1 MHPDGRR
8 KVDIGVDGG
17 NMSKVNSYLPRL
29 GLKFNKVKY
38 GKGLKLGGWPFIF
51 RFPKARITIGEDCA
65 INSNF
70 ISNLIG
76 LYQRTI
82 LVARGTGKIKIGSH
96 VGISGSTIYARK
108 YIEIGDDSVIGA
120 NCKIFDNDFHSLNP
134 EERKK
139 DIYDNLVL
147 KPVKIGKNVFVGC
160 NCIIL
165 KGTVI
170 GDDCVVGAG
179 SVVSGRFPPGSVI
192 AGNPAK
198 VVRHGAAE
206 RKSR

>member
-1 MHPDGRR
+1 
-8 KVDIGVDGG
+8 
-17 NMSKVNSYLPRL
+17 MSKVNSYLPRL
-29 GLKFNKVKY
+29 GLKLNQVKY

-51 RFPKARITIGEDCA
+51 RFPKAHILIGKDCS

-82 LVARGTGKIKIGSH
+82 LVARGTGKIKIGDH
-96 VGISGSTIYARK
+96 VGISGSTVYARK
-108 YIEIGDDSVIGA
+108 YIEIGDCTVIGA

-134 EERKK
+134 EERKN
-139 DIYDNLVL
+139 DVYDNLVL

-179 SVVSGRFPPGSVI
+179 SVVSGKFPPNSVI
-192 AGNPAK
+192 AGNPARVIK
-198 VVRHGAAE
+198 QEA
-206 RKSR
+206 